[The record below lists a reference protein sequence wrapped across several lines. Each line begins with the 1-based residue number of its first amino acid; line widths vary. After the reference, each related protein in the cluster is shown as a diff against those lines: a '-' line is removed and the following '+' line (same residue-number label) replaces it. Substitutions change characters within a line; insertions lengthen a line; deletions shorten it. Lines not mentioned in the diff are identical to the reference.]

1 MLAYAIQK
9 SDMDLRRV
17 LFSNIVLSGGSTLF
31 KGISLKSITF
41 ECGSYILT
49 PHSLYKI
56 FGAGVNGYLPHDL
69 VTINRNKIWNVF
81 K

>member
-31 KGISLKSITF
+31 KGISLKNITL

-49 PHSLYKI
+49 PHKI
-56 FGAGVNGYLPHDL
+56 FGAGVHGYLRRD
-69 VTINRNKIWNVF
+69 VATINRNKIWNIF